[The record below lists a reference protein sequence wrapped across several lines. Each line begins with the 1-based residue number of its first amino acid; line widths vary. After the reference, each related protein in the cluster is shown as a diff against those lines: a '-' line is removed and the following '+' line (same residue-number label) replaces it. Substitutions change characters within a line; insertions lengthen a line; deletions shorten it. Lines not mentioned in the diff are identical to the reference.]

1 MKIKDVTGII
11 LCGGDSTRMQT
22 NKALL
27 KIGDLTVIE
36 IIFNKLKNLF
46 DEVIISAN
54 NVSDFTFLDL
64 PIVPDVILN
73 KGPLAGIQASLN
85 YSKTNK
91 NFIISCDMPLISE
104 QMIEFIGNHNSDKEI
119 LLPKS
124 NGKVQQLCGV
134 YSKSVVT
141 EIEKIFTLSKTDKNI
156 KGSVFE
162 LLNRIPTEIID
173 VGSFT
178 FYNEDLF
185 FNMNSPEDFNYI
197 KKCFKV

>member
-156 KGSVFE
+156 KESVFE